1 MSRQNNGHRVSE
13 SEGMVWDSISQ
24 KPNLNI
30 TRAVRILTLSSYIN
44 QLFSHQVKQYMY
56 EANNV
61 EYLDCC
67 NSSAHVGHCHPQV
80 KNFLDLSKQKKLSRL
95 FKTTFIGGGQRPTAD
110 GEVDHSTGVHIR
122 EPEEI
127 CQGDTSLKHPMVNF
141 VPQSLVTSL
150 PESLSVCFFTT
161 SGPEANDLAMRL
173 VKRYTGESD
182 IMVVEEAHH
191 GNIGIMLDISPKM
204 HPK

>member
-1 MSRQNNGHRVSE
+1 
-13 SEGMVWDSISQ
+13 MVI
-24 KPNLNI
+24 
-30 TRAVRILTLSSYIN
+30 
-44 QLFSHQVKQYMY
+44 
-56 EANNV
+56 
-61 EYLDCC
+61 
-67 NSSAHVGHCHPQV
+67 
-80 KNFLDLSKQKKLSRL
+80 
-95 FKTTFIGGGQRPTAD
+95 
-110 GEVDHSTGVHIR
+110 
-122 EPEEI
+122 
-127 CQGDTSLKHPMVNF
+127 F

-204 HPK
+204 HPKYVGLLDILSQYSFVLQGAWVQKT

>member
-30 TRAVRILTLSSYIN
+30 TRAVRILTLSSHIN

-80 KNFLDLSKQKKLSRL
+80 KILLVLSKQKKLSRFFMIIL
-95 FKTTFIGGGQRPTAD
+95 GGGQRPTAD

-127 CQGDTSLKHPMVNF
+127 CQGDTSLKQPVVIF

>member
-1 MSRQNNGHRVSE
+1 MGKLITAQGFISE
-13 SEGMVWDSISQ
+13 
-24 KPNLNI
+24 NLRKYVKVTLPGNI
-30 TRAVRILTLSSYIN
+30 QWLS
-44 QLFSHQVKQYMY
+44 L
-56 EANNV
+56 
-61 EYLDCC
+61 
-67 NSSAHVGHCHPQV
+67 
-80 KNFLDLSKQKKLSRL
+80 
-95 FKTTFIGGGQRPTAD
+95 
-110 GEVDHSTGVHIR
+110 
-122 EPEEI
+122 
-127 CQGDTSLKHPMVNF
+127 

>member
-1 MSRQNNGHRVSE
+1 MGQHFTKT
-13 SEGMVWDSISQ
+13 
-24 KPNLNI
+24 KPEH
-30 TRAVRILTLSSYIN
+30 N
-44 QLFSHQVKQYMY
+44 QSGEDPDLVHVYQSAIPSHQVKQYMY

-80 KNFLDLSKQKKLSRL
+80 KILLVLSKQKKLSRF
-95 FKTTFIGGGQRPTAD
+95 FKITFIGGGQRPTAD

>member
-1 MSRQNNGHRVSE
+1 
-13 SEGMVWDSISQ
+13 
-24 KPNLNI
+24 
-30 TRAVRILTLSSYIN
+30 
-44 QLFSHQVKQYMY
+44 MY
-56 EANNV
+56 ESNNV

-80 KNFLDLSKQKKLSRL
+80 ELAAPFSSKHKVLKCQFQVVGKGQQQMGKLVTAQGFISENLRKYVKVVLVKQKDQIS
-95 FKTTFIGGGQRPTAD
+95 
-110 GEVDHSTGVHIR
+110 
-122 EPEEI
+122 
-127 CQGDTSLKHPMVNF
+127 VNF
-141 VPQSLVTSL
+141 VSTQSLVASL

-173 VKRYTGESD
+173 VKRYTGETD

-204 HPK
+204 HSK